1 MGELSEGGL
10 LRRFRDL
17 EVSQEK
23 LREQLGLVLREG
35 TDREREDT
43 KRNRDEYDAEVIPG
57 SFSHPYRSVL
67 QHIGHAVHVCRYDTG
82 EIIYWNQ
89 AAENLYGW
97 RDHEALG
104 QTIANLLINP
114 ENHQTFEWIME
125 KLSRGQKWSG
135 RFPFR
140 KRSGHMFMA
149 MVTKSPL
156 YENNELIG
164 IITVSLDSAILDDMN
179 KEKSRM
185 YWNESH
191 GVQGEQKPNF
201 GSLRPQTD
209 IVSSVSNLAS
219 KFLPR
224 IHAYSNDEIKNSWER
239 CGFGLETENLQ
250 SEKPRIMSA
259 SSTIFKL
266 QSGLKAIEEKT
277 YKYEEIL
284 AKFNQQSKIAAKVF
298 SKLHPGRDTPKFTE
312 SDKGVQNNSINILK
326 EDSPPP
332 IPQGDCTGS
341 CRNRSHMSKENYC
354 EAKQVPGHAEQYCA
368 PNSLT
373 IPKDIAKDE
382 MKRNYNECIHCSERG
397 FRKNGKNKAERAS
410 RNLANCSSNTV
421 ETDGSS
427 QTGISLVGKKDLNLI
442 TKCDIRWEDLRVGEE
457 VGQGSYAV
465 VYRGVWNGSDV
476 AIKVYTGNDYQE
488 GLLLEYKKE
497 IAIMKR
503 LRHPNVLLFM
513 GAVYSRERHAIVTEF
528 LPRGSLFKT
537 LHKNNQ
543 KLDMKRRL
551 RMALDVARGMNYLH
565 RRNPPIVHRDLKSS
579 NLLVDKN
586 WTVKVGDFGLS
597 CLKISTV
604 LTTTSGKGTP
614 QWMAPEV
621 LRGDWSNEK
630 SDVFSFGVVL
640 WELMTESVPWSQL
653 SPLQVIGVVGIMDRR
668 LDLPPNMDPRVSSI
682 ICDCWDSDPRR
693 RPSFEQLVG
702 RMGELITAVTP
713 ALAHRRSEHPTGG
726 SAALDDC

>member
-209 IVSSVSNLAS
+209 IVSSVSNLA
-219 KFLPR
+219 
-224 IHAYSNDEIKNSWER
+224 
-239 CGFGLETENLQ
+239 
-250 SEKPRIMSA
+250 
-259 SSTIFKL
+259 
-266 QSGLKAIEEKT
+266 
-277 YKYEEIL
+277 
-284 AKFNQQSKIAAKVF
+284 AKVF

-397 FRKNGKNKAERAS
+397 NSRTKTRLSNIKKNNCSFRKNGKNKAERAS

>member
-209 IVSSVSNLAS
+209 IVSSVSNLA
-219 KFLPR
+219 
-224 IHAYSNDEIKNSWER
+224 
-239 CGFGLETENLQ
+239 
-250 SEKPRIMSA
+250 
-259 SSTIFKL
+259 
-266 QSGLKAIEEKT
+266 
-277 YKYEEIL
+277 
-284 AKFNQQSKIAAKVF
+284 AKVF

-312 SDKGVQNNSINILK
+312 SDKGVQNNSINIL
-326 EDSPPP
+326 
-332 IPQGDCTGS
+332 
-341 CRNRSHMSKENYC
+341 
-354 EAKQVPGHAEQYCA
+354 VPGHAEQYCA

-397 FRKNGKNKAERAS
+397 NSRTKTRLSNIKKNNCSFRKNGKNKAERAS

>member
-397 FRKNGKNKAERAS
+397 NSRTKTRLSNIKKNNCSFRKNGKNKAERAS

-604 LTTTSGKGTP
+604 LTTTSGKGTVRRVQLRRRFVGAHDRIRP
-614 QWMAPEV
+614 LEPAQPSPGNWGRRDHGPEARLTSKHGPSSLLHHLRLLGQRSKEATVVRAVGGENGGVDNGGDACSRSPEV
-621 LRGDWSNEK
+621 GAPDW
-630 SDVFSFGVVL
+630 GV
-640 WELMTESVPWSQL
+640 
-653 SPLQVIGVVGIMDRR
+653 
-668 LDLPPNMDPRVSSI
+668 
-682 ICDCWDSDPRR
+682 C
-693 RPSFEQLVG
+693 
-702 RMGELITAVTP
+702 
-713 ALAHRRSEHPTGG
+713 
-726 SAALDDC
+726 SAR